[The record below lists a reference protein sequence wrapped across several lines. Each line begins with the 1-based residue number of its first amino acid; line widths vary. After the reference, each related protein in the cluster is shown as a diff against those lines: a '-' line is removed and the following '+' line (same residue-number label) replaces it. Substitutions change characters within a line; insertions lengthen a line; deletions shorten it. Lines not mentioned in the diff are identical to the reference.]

1 MGRCIA
7 HFYLTLQC
15 CEGRGSGLPAQ
26 FFPHVLRALPVFRI
40 SPVLKNKKMSIAELY
55 EIYCTYP
62 SITTDTRAITPCSLF
77 FALRGANFDG
87 NAFALQALE
96 AGCARA
102 IVDDPTLPDDLRLI
116 RVDDVLTTL
125 QDLAAHHRHHLHMP
139 VIQITG
145 TNGKTTTKELVAAVL
160 SRKGRVTATRGNLN
174 NHIGV
179 PRTLLSVRPDDA
191 FAVIETGAN
200 HPGEIAFLCRMVQ
213 ADCGLITNVGMAH
226 LEGFG
231 SFEGVKR
238 TKGELYDDLRRR
250 PGTFVFLHADDADL
264 SAMAADLPAVTYGAP
279 GSGFDVEG
287 EVVSCAPFLHLRWRR
302 QQGAWHEVST
312 LLIGR
317 YNLPNVLAAAAVGLR
332 FGVDEDEIS
341 AALEAYK
348 PTNNRSEL
356 KLTATN
362 TLIVDAYNANL
373 TSMRA
378 ALDNFRQINHSRK
391 VAILGEMRELGD
403 ASSQAHAE
411 VAQRALQCGCSEVW
425 LVGPCFAPYATGCR
439 YFADVEAVRAHLAA
453 HPLSHSLV
461 LIKGSNGTRL
471 YTLPDML

>member
-1 MGRCIA
+1 MKTMPIA
-7 HFYLTLQC
+7 
-15 CEGRGSGLPAQ
+15 
-26 FFPHVLRALPVFRI
+26 
-40 SPVLKNKKMSIAELY
+40 KLY
-55 EIYCTYP
+55 ETYCAYP
-62 SITTDTRAITPCSLF
+62 SITTDTRAVTPGSLF

-102 IVDDPTLPDDLRLI
+102 VVDDPTLPYDPRLI
-116 RVDDVLTTL
+116 QVDDVLTTL
-125 QDLAAHHRHHLHMP
+125 QDLAAYHRRHLHMP

-160 SRKGRVTATRGNLN
+160 ARKGRVTATRGNLN

-179 PRTLLSVRPDDA
+179 PRTLLTVRPDDD

-213 ADCGLITNVGMAH
+213 ADSGLITNVGMAH

-238 TKGELYDDLRRR
+238 TKGELYDDLRSRS
-250 PGTFVFLHADDADL
+250 GAFIFLHADDADL
-264 SAMAADLPAVTYGAP
+264 SAMATGLSAVTYGAP

-287 EVVSCAPFLHLRWRR
+287 EVTDCSPFLCLRWRYR
-302 QQGAWHEVST
+302 QGTWHEAT
-312 LLIGR
+312 TRLIGS
-317 YNLPNVLAAAAVGLR
+317 YNLPNALAALAVGLHY
-332 FGVDEDEIS
+332 GVAEDEAN
-341 AALEAYK
+341 AALEAYV

-356 KLTATN
+356 KHTATN

-378 ALDNFRQINHSRK
+378 ALDNFRRMAHPHK

-403 ASSQAHAE
+403 ASAQAHAE
-411 VAQRALQCGCSEVW
+411 VAQMALGCGCSEVW
-425 LVGPCFAPYATGCR
+425 LVGHCFAPYAAGCR
-439 YFADVEAVRAHLAA
+439 AFADVEAVKGHLAA
-453 HPLSHSLV
+453 HPLSNSLV

-471 YTLPDML
+471 FTLPDVL